1 MLFIYGQT
9 VQMVFVRPLR
19 WGLLLSIVTKRSVES
34 PDYMRPFTPY
44 FHRDCVKNARNGAT
58 IAVLFSLPQQKYNAK
73 FSHKSKLP
81 TLAQKD
87 FASATAQEGIKMTA
101 LRGKSRISLPLR
113 LQLSCA
119 KAHLAFGRR
128 FHLQTAT
135 ASGN

>member
-1 MLFIYGQT
+1 MFRVNFSVSAKGNNGRLKRLPYEFCFYVVALWVKGSINLYPSAPLGVT
-9 VQMVFVRPLR
+9 FVNR
-19 WGLLLSIVTKRSVES
+19 
-34 PDYMRPFTPY
+34 
-44 FHRDCVKNARNGAT
+44 
-58 IAVLFSLPQQKYNAK
+58 
-73 FSHKSKLP
+73 HKSN
-81 TLAQKD
+81 QKD